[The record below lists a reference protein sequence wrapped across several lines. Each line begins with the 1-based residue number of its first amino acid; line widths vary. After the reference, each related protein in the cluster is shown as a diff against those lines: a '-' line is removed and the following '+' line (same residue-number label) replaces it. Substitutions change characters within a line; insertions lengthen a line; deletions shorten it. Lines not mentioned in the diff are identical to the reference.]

1 MHITFNQIVFLLQG
15 TLWTIALA
23 LIGFVGGG
31 VIGMGIALMR
41 VSRSVVVRW
50 MAAVYVQIV
59 QGIPLPVLMFLSY
72 FGLAITGVQV
82 PAVVAAGVSMTI
94 FAAAFLGEIWRGS
107 IQAVPR
113 TQWEAADSLGLTRF
127 QMMVDVILP
136 QAVRLSI
143 PPTVGFMVQIV
154 KNTSYAVVI
163 GFTELTQSGK
173 IVNNV
178 IFQPFVVF
186 TIVGAIYFCLCSPLA
201 HASRRLDLRL
211 RSRGA

>member
-1 MHITFNQIVFLLQG
+1 MAMTANQLIFILQG

-23 LIGFVGGG
+23 VIGFIGGG
-31 VIGMGIALMR
+31 IIGLAIALMR
-41 VSRSVVVRW
+41 VSRNSWVNTI
-50 MAAVYVQIV
+50 AAVYVQAV
-59 QGIPLPVLMFLSY
+59 QGIPLPVLMFLAY
-72 FGLAITGVQV
+72 FGLSLGGVDV

-94 FAAAFLGEIWRGS
+94 FSAAYLGKIWRGS
-107 IQAVPR
+107 IQAVPKGQR
-113 TQWEAADSLGLTRF
+113 EAAESLGLTRRQSMF
-127 QMMVDVILP
+127 LVILP

-178 IFQPFVVF
+178 IFQPFLVF
-186 TIVGAIYFCLCSPLA
+186 TIVGAIYFCLCSPLSR
-201 HASRRLDLRL
+201 ASRKLDAAMRA
-211 RSRGA
+211 RGA

>member
-41 VSRSVVVRW
+41 VSRSAVVRW
-50 MAAVYVQIV
+50 IAAGYVQIV

-107 IQAVPR
+107 IQAVPK
-113 TQWEAADSLGLTRF
+113 TQWEAADSLGLSRF

>member
-50 MAAVYVQIV
+50 IAAVYVQIV

-107 IQAVPR
+107 IQAVPK

-201 HASRRLDLRL
+201 NASRRLDLRL

>member
-50 MAAVYVQIV
+50 IAAVYVQIV

-107 IQAVPR
+107 IQAVPK

>member
-50 MAAVYVQIV
+50 IAAVYVQIV
-59 QGIPLPVLMFLSY
+59 QCIPLPVLMFLSY

-107 IQAVPR
+107 IQAVPK

-201 HASRRLDLRL
+201 NASRRLDLRL